1 MWQFNANYATTKDT
15 IRRHYHN
22 NKKMNST
29 EIPEKKTCG
38 KKGTH
43 LQLYTALSEVTPVL
57 LTGNIEGLTCRGFG
71 EQKGKI
77 YFLACKLEEYSIRL
91 YFYYVT
97 LIRRH
102 FCEWTE
108 VWRSQTV

>member
-1 MWQFNANYATTKDT
+1 
-15 IRRHYHN
+15 
-22 NKKMNST
+22 MNST

-57 LTGNIEGLTCRGFG
+57 LTGNIEGLACRGFG

-77 YFLACKLEEYSIRL
+77 DFL
-91 YFYYVT
+91 
-97 LIRRH
+97 
-102 FCEWTE
+102 
-108 VWRSQTV
+108 VWNWQNILSVYTFTMPTM